1 MKKLWIITLL
11 AALLLTA
18 CAAPDTEKPNDETN
32 ADEAATTEAPDTA
45 PAINYDLYDLDGAF
59 GFSYELL
66 EGTFA
71 PGETIRLQVSM
82 QNRLPIAYEWEG
94 ASTDFRPQ
102 VELVWDSE
110 STYVLHNEPLNGT
123 DEINHYS
130 VPAGDIRSE
139 DYYTFTIPADVPLG
153 RYKLVCRFRNSCKI
167 FENAFWVYYRNPE
180 AYNQENAFGFTY
192 NGMEGTAARNERIRV
207 EVALT
212 NQMDCDY
219 EWRGSSSGFQAHVH
233 LVSAEDPTYEIQ
245 CDSMAFNSDDMPHKV
260 AVGET
265 NSAPYDFIIPT
276 GAPAG
281 AYNLVCQFRH
291 SQQTFEGV
299 FELE

>member
-18 CAAPDTEKPNDETN
+18 CTAPDTEKPNDETN

-71 PGETIRLQVSM
+71 PGETIRLRVSM
-82 QNRLPIAYEWEG
+82 LNRLPFAYEWEG
-94 ASTDFRPQ
+94 ASTDYRPQ
-102 VELVWDSE
+102 VELVSEFDS
-110 STYVLHNEPLNGT
+110 SYVLHNEPLNCT
-123 DEINHYS
+123 DEIAHYS

-139 DYYTFTIPADVPLG
+139 DYYTFTSPADAPIG
-153 RYKLVCRFRNSCKI
+153 TYRLVCRFRNTCQI
-167 FENAFWVYYRNPE
+167 FESAFAAHGRE
-180 AYNQENAFGFTY
+180 IYNHEDSFGFTY
-192 NGMEGTAARNERIRV
+192 NGMEGTAARNQKIRV
-207 EVALT
+207 DVVLT
-212 NQMDCDY
+212 NRMDCDY
-219 EWRGSSSGFQAHVH
+219 EWFGSSGGFGADAY
-233 LVSAEDPTYEIQ
+233 LVSAVNPAYKI
-245 CDSMAFNSDDMPHKV
+245 SHLDMPIPDDSGYHKV
-260 AVGET
+260 APGAARSREFEFT
-265 NSAPYDFIIPT
+265 IPDD
-276 GAPAG
+276 APAG

-291 SQQTFEGV
+291 SQQTFKGV

>member
-32 ADEAATTEAPDTA
+32 ADEAATTEASDTA

-82 QNRLPIAYEWEG
+82 LNRLPFAYEWEG
-94 ASTDFRPQ
+94 ASTDYRPQ
-102 VELVWDSE
+102 VELVSEFDS
-110 STYVLHNEPLNGT
+110 SYVLHNEPLNCT
-123 DEINHYS
+123 EEIAHYS
-130 VPAGDIRSE
+130 VAAGEFRSW
-139 DYYTFTIPADVPLG
+139 DHYIFTIPADAPLG
-153 RYKLVCRFRNSCKI
+153 TYRLVCRFRNTCQI
-167 FENAFWVYYRNPE
+167 FERAFE
-180 AYNQENAFGFTY
+180 AHDREIYNHEDSFGFTY
-192 NGMEGTAARNERIRV
+192 NGMEGTAARNQKIRV
-207 EVALT
+207 DVVLT
-212 NQMDCDY
+212 NRMDCDY
-219 EWRGSSSGFQAHVH
+219 EWFGSSGGFGAEAY
-233 LVSAEDPTYEIQ
+233 LVSAEDPTYKIS
-245 CDSMAFNSDDMPHKV
+245 CDDMTANSDDMLHKV

-265 NSAPYDFIIPT
+265 NSTPYDFIIPT
-276 GAPAG
+276 DAPAG
-281 AYNLVCQFRH
+281 AYNLVCQFHH